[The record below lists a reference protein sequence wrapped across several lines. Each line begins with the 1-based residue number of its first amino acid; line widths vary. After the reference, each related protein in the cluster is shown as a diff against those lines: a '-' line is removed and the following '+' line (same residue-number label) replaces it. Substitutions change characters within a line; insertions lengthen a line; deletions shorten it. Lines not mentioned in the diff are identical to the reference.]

1 MENIQFI
8 KSQLKDINLDLDDS
22 KLEKLDKYAQLL
34 AKWNK
39 TYNLVGKSTL
49 EEIYSR
55 HILDSLQ
62 IVKYIKKDQLKH
74 NSILDFGA
82 GAGMP
87 SVMLAIVLDDVQI
100 TACERIGKKCQ
111 FLNNVRRELALT
123 NFTVKQEDVREIRGL
138 FDYITCRAV
147 ASIEDIL
154 ELTKPVKQDVQSYI
168 LPKGVNY
175 LQEVE
180 EANNAGFNFDYK
192 VSESIIG
199 EGSVVLEFDL

>member
-8 KSQLKDINLDLDDS
+8 KSKLNEINLELDDS

-62 IVKYIKKDQLKH
+62 LVQYIKKDALKH

-111 FLNNVRRELALT
+111 FLNQVRRELVLT
-123 NFTVKQEDVREIRGL
+123 NFTVKQEDVREISGL

-147 ASIEDIL
+147 ASIDDIL
-154 ELTKPVKQDVQSYI
+154 ELTAPVKQEQQAYI
-168 LPKGVNY
+168 LPKGINY
-175 LQEVE
+175 LEEVKQ
-180 EANNAGFNFDYK
+180 ANNAGFNFEYK

-199 EGSVVLEFDL
+199 EGSVVLEFNI

>member
-8 KSQLKDINLDLDDS
+8 KSKLNEINLELDDS

-62 IVKYIKKDQLKH
+62 LVQYIKKDALKH

-111 FLNNVRRELALT
+111 FLNQVRRELVLT
-123 NFTVKQEDVREIRGL
+123 NFTVKQEDVREISGL

-147 ASIEDIL
+147 ASINDIL
-154 ELTKPVKQDVQSYI
+154 ELTDPVKQEQQAYI
-168 LPKGVNY
+168 LPKGINY
-175 LQEVE
+175 LEEVKQ
-180 EANNAGFNFDYK
+180 ANNAGFNFEYK

-199 EGSVVLEFDL
+199 EGSVVLEFNI